1 MGQLQQRQNAIADY
15 GDDVFTDS
23 LLSLFQ
29 ASRPISM
36 KKESIQSRNRKLSAK
51 ARKKHSSFTSA
62 ADMLKPLEKM
72 YGYGMAGMTNAAAM
86 SSYYM
91 PNTGAAAAASIPSL
105 HNSASPSAVSAAA
118 SHQYAAA
125 AGMHMMAASTLG
137 GFGAA
142 AAPSFGGMVS
152 GVPAIEM
159 MTQARPKRR
168 SVRNAAVAPNRPFS
182 LESAHAQHARTRG
195 REGAGFK
202 RAHGTWHG
210 SRQAGSKAG
219 AGRQAGRRRCCA
231 AVSQSTFEARRAQPY
246 NQYSSLQEFETEVRA
261 AGGRPREVV
270 PLSR

>member
-1 MGQLQQRQNAIADY
+1 MAALSAVHSVVHKSLNADSHKD
-15 GDDVFTDS
+15 GDGANYSNGKTPSQITVTTSLRTLS
-23 LLSLFQ
+23 LLPFLQ

-91 PNTGAAAAASIPSL
+91 PNTGAAAAAAASIPSL

-152 GVPAIEM
+152 A
-159 MTQARPKRR
+159 
-168 SVRNAAVAPNRPFS
+168 
-182 LESAHAQHARTRG
+182 
-195 REGAGFK
+195 REGEWRG
-202 RAHGTWHG
+202 
-210 SRQAGSKAG
+210 
-219 AGRQAGRRRCCA
+219 
-231 AVSQSTFEARRAQPY
+231 
-246 NQYSSLQEFETEVRA
+246 
-261 AGGRPREVV
+261 
-270 PLSR
+270 